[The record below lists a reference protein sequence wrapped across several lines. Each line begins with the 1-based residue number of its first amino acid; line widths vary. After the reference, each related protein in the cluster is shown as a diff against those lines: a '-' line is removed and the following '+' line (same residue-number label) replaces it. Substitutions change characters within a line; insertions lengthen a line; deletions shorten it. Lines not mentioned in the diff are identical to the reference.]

1 MHNIIPHMALRE
13 ENTDKLV
20 DTLVSKGR
28 TFANIPYRFSY
39 VFLSLSCND
48 SQEISC
54 LSMVSFSSLHI
65 SYVCYCENIR

>member
-1 MHNIIPHMALRE
+1 MALRE
-13 ENTDKLV
+13 ESTDKLV

-54 LSMVSFSSLHI
+54 LSLVSFSS
-65 SYVCYCENIR
+65 

>member
-1 MHNIIPHMALRE
+1 MALRE

-48 SQEISC
+48 SQEIS
-54 LSMVSFSSLHI
+54 
-65 SYVCYCENIR
+65 